1 MAYTL
6 RAVRL
11 LAIVVWLGGLIFF
24 AFIEAPA
31 AFHAMGTTR
40 EFALLIQSSIAG
52 INYTGYVAGLLLLLA
67 GFLLQ
72 RGGSVRDRKLIWAE
86 MLLVA
91 LMIAAIAYVQMHV
104 VPAMTRDRISVGGD
118 INSVPADNPTRAHF
132 DSLHAASEQ
141 IEGAA
146 LFLGIAVVLLMAA
159 EHGGKHMAADEP
171 LSSPTR

>member
-1 MAYTL
+1 MAYAL
-6 RAVRL
+6 RAIRL

-52 INYTGYVAGLLLLLA
+52 INYAGYVAGLLLLLA

-72 RGGSVRDRKLIWAE
+72 RSGSVRRRKVIGAE

-91 LMIAAIAYVQMHV
+91 LMIAATAYVQMHI
-104 VPAMTRDRISVGGD
+104 VPAMDRDRISVGGD
-118 INSVPADNPTRAHF
+118 INSVPTDNPTRVHF
-132 DSLHAASEQ
+132 DSLHAASEKF
-141 IEGAA
+141 EGAA

-159 EHGGKHMAADEP
+159 EDGGHTAANEP
-171 LSSPTR
+171 LPSPTR